1 MCDTVAMFSRDGS
14 GRSFFG
20 KNSDREPGE
29 PQIVYY
35 SENPVDEFN
44 QRPYIEA
51 SSKYTSGP
59 LLALKSIFDKFD
71 NPYSALISRPVWM
84 WGAEMGVNQFG
95 LSIGNEA
102 VFPKAKV
109 ADHALLGM
117 DILRLAL
124 HNCKDAQEAVSFIT
138 NLLKE
143 HEQGG
148 DGGYMKTQNKYN
160 GYGEEDISK

>member
-95 LSIGNEA
+95 LSIEFVNFFLRKGSLKSKLVERELDICA
-102 VFPKAKV
+102 VRKIQPRKNFTCPLKI
-109 ADHALLGM
+109 D
-117 DILRLAL
+117 
-124 HNCKDAQEAVSFIT
+124 DAYFARGIFFYEV
-138 NLLKE
+138 
-143 HEQGG
+143 
-148 DGGYMKTQNKYN
+148 D
-160 GYGEEDISK
+160 